1 MRNVRPDI
9 DKFFAQDETGGMAR
23 FLVTYHGAGMP
34 EGDEA
39 RQQAMAAFGEW
50 VAKTGKALVDPGA
63 PLGPSKTVSQGSV
76 VDGPALGPPGGY
88 SVLEAGDLD
97 AAVALVQDHPFVGRG
112 GSLQVS
118 AAIAP

>member
-1 MRNVRPDI
+1 
-9 DKFFAQDETGGMAR
+9 MAR

-39 RQQAMAAFGEW
+39 RQQALAAFGQW

-76 VDGPALGPPGGY
+76 VDGPAPGPPGGY
-88 SVLEAGDLD
+88 SVLEADDLD
-97 AAVALVQDHPFVGRG
+97 AAVALVQEHPFVGRG

-118 AAIAP
+118 AAITP